1 MADTA
6 LAVMGLIVVAKASA
20 QLDYARANLAKPRL
34 TAEELETAGT
44 LCDGIR
50 RRAYLFFRLL
60 IRLDTLLMPLIV
72 TMERAIKN
80 HGTDYRTFSTA
91 EKQAVS
97 GAVTLVG
104 SIKTVLDTPILTDDG
119 KLTELP
125 AEISEISEKLK

>member
-20 QLDYARANLAKPRL
+20 QLVYVRANLAKARMS
-34 TAEELETAGT
+34 AEELETAGT

-50 RRAYLFFRLL
+50 RRAYLFFRLF
-60 IRLDTLLMPLIV
+60 IKLDALFLPLVV
-72 TMERAIKN
+72 TMENAIKT

-97 GAVTLVG
+97 GQLH
-104 SIKTVLDTPILTDDG
+104 
-119 KLTELP
+119 
-125 AEISEISEKLK
+125 